1 MSLSFKV
8 SDKELLAVRN
18 KIFKEFGI
26 PELEKN
32 GFVKRPF
39 KSSWFGE
46 YYSGIQGYIY
56 EFGRISDNSCLEYI
70 DVYIVRGDR
79 YIKVFLNIFKL
90 SPEINSIE
98 QLQGCV
104 GLNYGLPPNSL
115 TEMQLR
121 SDDYKGPPLFYMLFC
136 PEHKLGRSCSKRGFD
151 RKVSKLAEL
160 IKKDMAN
167 IDSFVKRWHEL
178 HQVNQTDWE
187 GKVYS
192 VKK

>member
-32 GFVKRPF
+32 GFVKSPF
-39 KSSWFGE
+39 SCSWYGRNNLNDYTYE
-46 YYSGIQGYIY
+46 LYRLSGNSVLERIETYI
-56 EFGRISDNSCLEYI
+56 S
-70 DVYIVRGDR
+70 RGDR

-90 SPEINSIE
+90 SPHINSIE

-104 GLNYGLPPNSL
+104 GLDYCLPPNSL

-121 SDDYKGPPLFYMLFC
+121 LDDYKGPPLFFMLFC
-136 PEHKLGRSCSKRGFD
+136 PEHKLGRSCSKGGFD
-151 RKVSKLAEL
+151 RKVGKLAEL